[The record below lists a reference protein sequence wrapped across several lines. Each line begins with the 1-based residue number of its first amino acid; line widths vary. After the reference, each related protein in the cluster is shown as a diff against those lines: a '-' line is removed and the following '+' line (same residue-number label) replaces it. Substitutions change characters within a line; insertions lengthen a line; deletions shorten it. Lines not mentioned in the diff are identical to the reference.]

1 MYMYAQFSERSD
13 DALPKRAP
21 DEAAIQRWLVT
32 KVAALVDHGESDI
45 DSTQPF
51 SSYALD
57 SVGMVGL
64 TGEMQEWLGIKL
76 PPTLLWDY
84 PSIELLARYMAARGD
99 L

>member
-1 MYMYAQFSERSD
+1 MCTHTQFAERAD

-21 DEAAIQRWLVT
+21 DEEAIQRWLVS
-32 KVAALVDHGESDI
+32 KVAALVDQEESDI
-45 DSTQPF
+45 DITQPF

-57 SVGMVGL
+57 SVGTVGL
-64 TGEMQEWLGIKL
+64 TGELQEWLGIKL

-84 PSIELLARYMAARGD
+84 PAIELLARYLAARGG

>member
-1 MYMYAQFSERSD
+1 MYAQLAKRVD

-32 KVAALVDHGESDI
+32 KVAALVGQGESDI
-45 DSTQPF
+45 DITQPF

-57 SVGMVGL
+57 SVGTVGL
-64 TGEMQEWLGIKL
+64 TGELQEWLGIKL

-84 PSIELLARYMAARGD
+84 PSIELLARHLAARGGP
-99 L
+99 